1 MKKIYFMILSVFI
14 TILCM
19 FTLTGCNISIDKS
32 NNTTNSS
39 ISSDKAQIYYL
50 DVGQGDSELIR
61 LPTGENILI
70 DAGLKSGSNQLT
82 AYLKELGV
90 DKIDILIATHPHAD
104 HIGGMEKVIQN
115 FEIGEIYM
123 PKIADDQVPTTATYT
138 KLLEAIQAK
147 GMKINQAK
155 AGTTIFSNDNT
166 TLEILAPNNT
176 EYKDLNN
183 YSIVTKLTYGNNR
196 FLFTGDAEKESEH
209 EMLSKKYDLSCDIL
223 KLGHHGSSTSTTN
236 KFLSAASP
244 AVAIVSCGKDND
256 YGHPHKETMS
266 KMNSNHI
273 TVYRTDSDG
282 TILAETDGNTY
293 SITTGLT
300 SLSKAS

>member
-1 MKKIYFMILSVFI
+1 MKKTYFKILSVFI

-19 FTLTGCNISIDKS
+19 FTLAGCNISIDTS
-32 NNTTNSS
+32 YHTSNSS
-39 ISSDKAQIYYL
+39 TSSDQAQIYYL
-50 DVGQGDSELIR
+50 DVGQGDCELIC
-61 LPTGENILI
+61 LPTGETILI
-70 DAGLKSGSNQLT
+70 DAGLKSGGDRLT
-82 AYLKELGV
+82 AYLKEVGV

-123 PKIADDQVPTTATYT
+123 PKVADDQVPTTATYT

-155 AGTTIFSNDNT
+155 AGTTIFSNDNA
-166 TLEILAPNNT
+166 TLEILAPNNS

-196 FLFTGDAEKESEH
+196 FLFTGDAEKESEN
-209 EMLSKKYDLSCDIL
+209 EMLSKGYDLSCDIL

-236 KFLSAASP
+236 KFLTAASP

-256 YGHPHKETMS
+256 YGHPHKEI
-266 KMNSNHI
+266 MNKLNNNHI

-282 TILAETDGNTY
+282 TILAQTDGNTY
-293 SITTGLT
+293 SITTDLK
-300 SLSKAS
+300 SVF